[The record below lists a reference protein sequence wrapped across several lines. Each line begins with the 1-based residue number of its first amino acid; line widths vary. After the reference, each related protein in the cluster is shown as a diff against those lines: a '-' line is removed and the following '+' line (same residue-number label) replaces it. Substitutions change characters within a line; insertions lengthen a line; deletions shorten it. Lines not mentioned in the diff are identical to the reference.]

1 MRIAPVIIGIAAAC
15 AVAIPFM
22 LKGAPDQEVVTEPAY
37 IENLNES
44 ITNGLS
50 DIPEL
55 KALDHSVDS
64 FMNFWA
70 LKGMALAVVRND
82 SLVYA
87 KGYGKADASTPMTPG
102 TTMRLASVSKLLT
115 AVGIM
120 KLQEEGKVFLDTPVF
135 GPFGILKRFDPYIK
149 DSNYYSMTVEHLLRH
164 QGGFTTRGGDVMF
177 STLTFMRNHGLSEA
191 PDAETLV
198 QKQLARRLAFEP
210 GTWQD
215 YSNFGYLLLSL
226 IIEEASGMPYEE
238 YMQEHVFK
246 PAGCTE
252 FSIAGNYLKDRQ
264 PGESQYFMQPD
275 SELVPS
281 YDGKLAAV
289 EKCYGG
295 NDITSLKGAGA
306 WIGSAVEM
314 ARLVS
319 CIDGRGPMED
329 ILTEDSVRQ
338 MTTWYDEN
346 TFSLGWVDT
355 KPDGEWTRTGSFS
368 GTSALVKVYPDG
380 ECWVLI
386 SNTSAWRGSRFSKNT
401 AYLCKKLRGR
411 FSHLMPRRDMFELTT
426 EP

>member
-1 MRIAPVIIGIAAAC
+1 
-15 AVAIPFM
+15 M

-37 IENLNES
+37 IENLNEA

-198 QKQLARRLAFEP
+198 QKQVSRRLAFEP

-226 IIEEASGMPYEE
+226 IIEEVSGLPYEE

-246 PAGCTE
+246 PAGCTG

-329 ILTEDSVRQ
+329 ILTEESVRQ

>member
-1 MRIAPVIIGIAAAC
+1 M
-15 AVAIPFM
+15 AIP
-22 LKGAPDQEVVTEPAY
+22 LILRGATSEPERPVY
-37 IENLNES
+37 RDNLNTV

-50 DIPEL
+50 DIPDL
-55 KALDHSVDS
+55 KAMDCVVDS

-70 LKGMALAVVRND
+70 LKGVSLAVTRND
-82 SLVYA
+82 SLLYA
-87 KGYGKADASTPMTPG
+87 KGYGMADETTPMTPG
-102 TTMRLASVSKLLT
+102 TTMRVASVSKLLT

-135 GPFGILKRFDPYIK
+135 GPYGVLKRFDPYIK
-149 DSNYYSMTVEHLLRH
+149 DENYYLITVEHLLRH
-164 QGGFTTRGGDVMF
+164 QAGFTTRGGDVMF
-177 STLTFMRNHGLSEA
+177 STLTFMRNYGLDKA
-191 PDAETLV
+191 PTAEILV
-198 QKQLARRLAFEP
+198 RKQVGRRLSYVP

-226 IIEEASGMPYEE
+226 VIEEVSGMPYEE

-246 PAGCTE
+246 PAGCSG
-252 FSIAGNYLKDRQ
+252 FKIAGNYLKDRH
-264 PGESQYFMQPD
+264 PGESKYYMQPD
-275 SELVPS
+275 SEPVPS
-281 YDGKLAAV
+281 FDGSLATV

-295 NDITSLKGAGA
+295 NDVTSLMGAGA
-306 WIGSAVEM
+306 WVGSAVEM
-314 ARLVS
+314 ARLVC

-329 ILTEDSVRQ
+329 ILSEESVHQ
-338 MTTWYDEN
+338 MTTWYDQD

-401 AYLCKKLRGR
+401 ACLCKNLRRR
-411 FSHLMPRRDMFELTT
+411 FSGLMPARDLFRE
-426 EP
+426 

>member
-1 MRIAPVIIGIAAAC
+1 MKAGKFILILLGAAGLIAAF
-15 AVAIPFM
+15 PFM
-22 LKGAPDQEVVTEPAY
+22 LRGRGEKDQAPEPVY
-37 IENLNES
+37 VKDLNSAIVNE
-44 ITNGLS
+44 

-55 KALDHSVDS
+55 RALDHAVDS

-70 LKGMALAVVRND
+70 LHGVSLAIVRND
-82 SLVYA
+82 SLLYA

-102 TTMRLASVSKLLT
+102 TTMRMASVSKLLT

-120 KLQEEGKVFLDTPVF
+120 KLQEEGKLFLETPVF
-135 GPFGILKRFDPYIK
+135 GPFGILNEYDSFIK
-149 DSNYYSMTVEHLLRH
+149 DSNYFLITVEHLLRH

-177 STLTFMRNHGLSEA
+177 STLTFMRNWGLSE
-191 PDAETLV
+191 PPTPQLLV
-198 QKQLARRLAFEP
+198 EKQLSRKLAFVP
-210 GTWQD
+210 GEWQD

-226 IIEEASGMPYEE
+226 IIEKVSGQSYSD
-238 YMQEHVFK
+238 YMQEHVFG
-246 PAGCTE
+246 PAGCSG
-252 FSIAGNYLKDRQ
+252 FRIGGNYLKDRL

-281 YDGKLAAV
+281 YDGKYSAV

-295 NDITSLKGAGA
+295 NDVTGLMGAGA
-306 WIGSAVEM
+306 WTGSAVEL
-314 ARLVS
+314 ARLVC

-329 ILTEDSVRQ
+329 ILSEESVRK
-338 MTTWYDEN
+338 MTTWYDAD
-346 TFSLGWVDT
+346 TFSLGWNDT

-401 AYLCKKLRGR
+401 AHLCKNLRSR
-411 FSHLMPRRDMFELTT
+411 FSSLLPTRDLFTL
-426 EP
+426 

>member
-1 MRIAPVIIGIAAAC
+1 MRIAPFIIGVAAAC
-15 AVAIPFM
+15 AVALPFI
-22 LKGAPDQEVVTEPAY
+22 LKGATSKPETSAPTY
-37 IENLNES
+37 LENLNEA
-44 ITNGLS
+44 ITNQLS

-55 KALDHSVDS
+55 KAMDHSVDS
-64 FMNFWA
+64 FMNFWT
-70 LKGMALAVVRND
+70 LKGVALAVVRHD

-87 KGYGKADASTPMTPG
+87 KGYGRADASTPMTPG

-135 GPFGILKRFDPYIK
+135 GPFGVLKRFDPYIK

-164 QGGFTTRGGDVMF
+164 QGGFTTSGGDVMF

-198 QKQLARRLAFEP
+198 EKQLARRLAFEP

-226 IIEEASGMPYEE
+226 IIEEVSGMSYEE

-246 PAGCTE
+246 PAGCAG
-252 FSIAGNYLKDRQ
+252 FSIAGNYLKDRK

-329 ILTEDSVRQ
+329 ILSEESVRQ

-411 FSHLMPRRDMFELTT
+411 FSHLMPKRDLFQKAPEI
-426 EP
+426 

>member
-1 MRIAPVIIGIAAAC
+1 MRIAPFIIVVAAAC
-15 AVAIPFM
+15 AVALPFI
-22 LKGAPDQEVVTEPAY
+22 LKGATSHPDTPAPTY
-37 IENLNES
+37 LENLNEA
-44 ITNGLS
+44 ITNDLS

-55 KALDHSVDS
+55 KAMDHSVDS

-70 LKGMALAVVRND
+70 LKGVTLAVVRHD

-87 KGYGKADASTPMTPG
+87 KGYGRADDSSPMTPG

-135 GPFGILKRFDPYIK
+135 GPFGVLKRFDTYIK

-198 QKQLARRLAFEP
+198 EKQLARRLAFEP

-226 IIEEASGMPYEE
+226 IIEEVSGMSYEE

-246 PAGCTE
+246 PAGCSG
-252 FSIAGNYLKDRQ
+252 FSIAGNYLKDRK

-329 ILTEDSVRQ
+329 ILTEESVRQ

-380 ECWVLI
+380 ECWVFI

-401 AYLCKKLRGR
+401 AYLCKKLRAR
-411 FSHLMPRRDMFELTT
+411 FSHLMPKRDMFEQIT
-426 EP
+426 EQ